1 MKKKPTAIIVLLIVS
16 VISIQ
21 LHAQGTSLHFD
32 GTNDYVNCGNASSLN
47 ITGSIT
53 VEAWI
58 NADTWNANSWGGT
71 IVSKDNTNQTGYAL
85 RCGNNGMLSFVI
97 GSGGAWHE
105 VLSAAVMSTGRWN
118 YVVGVYDGATMSIY
132 VNGVLAGQ
140 QSLTGSI
147 GVSALS
153 MYVGNSPGFPTRFF
167 DGKIDEVR
175 LFNVARTE
183 AQIRSDMCNTLTGTE
198 TGLVNYWQFNN
209 GSGTTLSDVVGSST
223 GTLTNMD
230 AATCWVES
238 YAMVVPA
245 PTAASSIL
253 TTGFTANWTAP
264 AIGTVTSYKLD
275 VSTNNTFTALVS
287 GYNNVDCGNNLSK
300 AVAGLTSALL
310 IIIV

>member
-1 MKKKPTAIIVLLIVS
+1 MKNNLTKISMLLMALA
-16 VISIQ
+16 ISIQ
-21 LHAQGTSLHFD
+21 LHAQGTSLNFD

-47 ITGSIT
+47 MTGSIT
-53 VEAWI
+53 IEAWI
-58 NADTWNANSWGGT
+58 NADTWNANAWGGT
-71 IVSKDNTNQTGYAL
+71 IVSKDNTDNTGYAL

-105 VLSAAVMSTGRWN
+105 VLSGSIMSSGRWN

-153 MYVGNSPGFPTRFF
+153 MFIGNSPGYPTRFF

-209 GSGTTLSDVVGSST
+209 GLGTTLTDVEGTSN

-230 AATCWVES
+230 AAT
-238 YAMVVPA
+238 PA
-245 PTAASSIL
+245 
-253 TTGFTANWTAP
+253 G
-264 AIGTVTSYKLD
+264 
-275 VSTNNTFTALVS
+275 
-287 GYNNVDCGNNLSK
+287 SK
-300 AVAGLTSALL
+300 VMRW
-310 IIIV
+310 